1 MAAGQKTNQL
11 VVPQAQKAMEQFKY
25 ETASEVGLNWTG
37 GYGGDI
43 PSTMGSCW
51 WSNGEKN
58 DSILPT
64 AGSKHHSNYPAWS
77 VTIVILQSG
86 FTGPAFSFNYVTFRL
101 RNFQPKYSWGL

>member
-43 PSTMGSCW
+43 PARQWGHVGGQMVKKMIQSYQQQAANTTQATQPG
-51 WSNGEKN
+51 
-58 DSILPT
+58 P
-64 AGSKHHSNYPAWS
+64 
-77 VTIVILQSG
+77 LQ
-86 FTGPAFSFNYVTFRL
+86 
-101 RNFQPKYSWGL
+101 